1 MTNSLKL
8 RAAILERG
16 FTQEQLAEQ
25 LGMTIAT
32 FNYKVNNKR
41 EFKAS
46 EIKKLAEFLCLT
58 TDEVNAIFFCERS
71 RMKFYQRVKIKFK
84 DERMNQNE
92 CICTANEKGDG

>member
-8 RAAILERG
+8 RAAILEKG

-58 TDEVNAIFFCERS
+58 TDEVNAIFF
-71 RMKFYQRVKIKFK
+71 
-84 DERMNQNE
+84 
-92 CICTANEKGDG
+92 ANEVE